1 VPDLLCGSGD
11 QVYVEPG
18 HDVYGAW
25 GDAHP
30 ITAWTV
36 ESRPRPRV
44 GLTAFVAFL
53 DEAYRRSWSFETL
66 DEVLKTTPSVM
77 TWDDHEIRDGWGS
90 QGDEHVYLDTYYA
103 AARDAFLLAVHAHEE
118 IGSPRGV
125 GQALLGL
132 AAVEAAAGHTEKA
145 VAIAAAA
152 HSYSQRAGVVVDH
165 PMDPG
170 VADRI
175 QALKASIP
183 AQALD
188 GLVEQGRTLSPSA
201 VLALVRDTESSVRR
215 PGDQPPPPSACT

>member
-1 VPDLLCGSGD
+1 MTFASGD
-11 QVYVEPG
+11 QA
-18 HDVYGAW
+18 GALALFHEALASFLTV
-25 GDAHP
+25 GDRPEAARIHCEMGW
-30 ITAWTV
+30 TALATQD
-36 ESRPRPRV
+36 
-44 GLTAFVAFL
+44 A
-53 DEAYRRSWSFETL
+53 
-66 DEVLKTTPSVM
+66 
-77 TWDDHEIRDGWGS
+77 
-90 QGDEHVYLDTYYA
+90 A